1 MELELWWLVL
11 CLLFYPV
18 FFGLGWL
25 AARVDLRSV
34 LKQAMTVPSNFY
46 RALDA
51 LVEQKTDIAA
61 QALSE
66 VAQQQAGTVA
76 LQVTL
81 GKLYRRRG
89 EHDKA
94 IRLHE
99 SVLESPDIVSDRR
112 AQVLFELG
120 QDFQNAGLVDRAE
133 QIFGSLL
140 QGNMSKL
147 SHQVLLSIYQQD
159 RDWQKAIEIA
169 STLSHDEQTYQ
180 FEIAQFYCELAQ
192 VSLFKSDLIAARAY
206 VDQALCTNKKCAR
219 ANIILGDVEA
229 KEGNL
234 KAAIA
239 AWQAIEKQNPE
250 CLSMV
255 AERLYDA
262 FDELGR
268 AAEALTWLVGYSKI
282 FPQLELVDILYQK
295 SLLLEGEESAREI
308 TRELVHRHPT
318 LFGVYRLIEAH
329 MNGLPSEAKLDAE
342 VMRSVVSKYA
352 QKAMMYRCRRC
363 NFKSQVFFWH
373 CPACNQW
380 ESFTPNRTEI

>member
-11 CLLFYPV
+11 CLIFYPV

-34 LKQAMTVPSNFY
+34 LKQAMAVPGNFY

-61 QALSE
+61 QALAE
-66 VAQQQAGTVA
+66 VSQQQSGTVE

-99 SVLESPDIVSDRR
+99 SVLESPDIVDDRR

-133 QIFGSLL
+133 QIFDGL
-140 QGNMSKL
+140 QQSNMGKL
-147 SHQVLLSIYQQD
+147 SRQVLLGIYQQD

-169 STLSHDEQTYQ
+169 SALSHDEQTYQ
-180 FEIAQFYCELAQ
+180 FEIAQFYCELGQLA
-192 VSLFKSDLIAARAY
+192 LFKSDLIAARAY
-206 VDQALCTNKKCAR
+206 VNQALSINKKCAR
-219 ANIILGDVEA
+219 ANMILGDIEA
-229 KEGNL
+229 KEGDL
-234 KAAIA
+234 EAAIS

-250 CLSMV
+250 YLSMI

-262 FDELGR
+262 FDALGR
-268 AAEALTWLVGYSKI
+268 APEALTWLTGYSKT
-282 FPQLELVDILYQK
+282 FPQLELVDLMYQK
-295 SLLLEGEESAREI
+295 SLLLKGEAAAREI
-308 TRELVHRHPT
+308 TRDIVHRHPT
-318 LFGVYRLIEAH
+318 LSGVYRLIEAH
-329 MNGLPSEAKLDAE
+329 MNLLPAESKLDAE
-342 VMRSVVSKYA
+342 MMRSVVSKYA

-363 NFKSQVFFWH
+363 NFKSQIFFWH